1 MAVTRGS
8 NKKNGLVV
16 EIKEYPNIELIG
28 GDEMDMYIS
37 V

>member
-1 MAVTRGS
+1 MAMTRGS
-8 NKKNGLVV
+8 NKKNELVV
-16 EIKEYPNIELIG
+16 EIKEHPNIELIG